1 MKHLYKYIFLLLLI
15 NELTNAQRLKLIKAD
30 ILESKT
36 IKKESV
42 KLLNGNVEFQKG
54 LINLKCEKGLY
65 KEKKEIAQLYN
76 NVKVS
81 KKNLLLNCDSIIF
94 YAKDNKLES
103 TGDPK
108 IQDDEYSL
116 FTDTL
121 IYFTELDS
129 GVALGNAELFQNN
142 QKKIA
147 DKIEY
152 KKNPKS
158 NNVSYKATG
167 NVFIEDSVINAF
179 CGMAIYN
186 NDTQKTILDI
196 KPKIID
202 SVQTLYGEKI
212 IMSYNNKILK
222 NIYIPKNARANTI
235 LLGYKQ
241 LDSDSTNLKNK
252 TKFNDIMTSNSLIGF
267 FNNGLLDSLKLSGM
281 ATTTY
286 HVFED
291 SLFKGKNEASGDTIK
306 MNFDDKKLTN
316 IYVKGGSMGEY
327 IPDTISNKL
336 KSPLIYSAEK
346 IDYYV
351 ASEETEL
358 IGNAKVNHE
367 YTELEAGY
375 MKVNWPRK
383 ILNALPINQDS
394 IYKSIKPKI
403 IENNRDPMIGNEMIY
418 NLETKRGKIIY
429 GKTTADDGFYKGK
442 EIRNEDNKIVYIQN
456 SIFTTCDLDTPHF
469 HFESNKMK
477 IVQNDVVIAR
487 PIILK
492 ISQIPIFGIPLAIFP
507 HQGGT
512 RHSGWIMP
520 GYGESKSRGQFIDGL
535 GYYWAPNDYWDS
547 KLTLSF
553 GDRQGAVLNI
563 LNQYRLR
570 YKFNGRLFIRNQQ
583 FLSESEDIIS
593 LKENRNSNFLI
604 RWNHSQILRNNQ
616 TFNANTTYSSNGEYN
631 RKYGL
636 DLAQR
641 MDQKA
646 TSNATYTKRWPKS
659 KNSISLNFYSN
670 EDLLA
675 KEKTDKNSNYYVK
688 PSRAGSQINITNTT
702 FPKFSFRHGQSNLI
716 PSKNDIN
723 KWYNNINWNYGF
735 NYTSKDR
742 NYYESTYIDSLE
754 DFDWK
759 RNKNNEIIDTLFID
773 KGWTHT
779 ASINMPSK
787 LFKYITIN
795 PRVTLKSSWVYRTFD
810 KKWNE
815 QDSLFQSIEKDGFDT
830 RTTGSFSINA
840 NTKIYGAFPIPIGP
854 LKVIRHVASPSI
866 GYSWTPDF
874 SKPLFGQDLG
884 YFEKKI
890 NPITQEET
898 NHDRFSGTMAGS
910 TPKNERKNINLSLNN
925 IFQAK
930 MMHNEEET
938 KVDLLSWRLSTS
950 YNFAADEFN
959 LSNLRSSIRSKI
971 FGKLNLDLS
980 MTHDFYA
987 YNLDTGQRQMKFN
1000 KNENGILSPRLIN
1013 ARLST
1018 GIRLSDKSLK
1028 EKNKI
1033 SLEDSTNI
1041 NTDISGPG
1049 INNNPNNFNSI
1060 NSRNLWSSNLSISY
1074 NINSSNPLNINKTFW
1089 INTSTNIQITKS
1101 WKLAY
1106 RARFD
1111 MIEKDLVSQNI
1122 SLRRDLHCWEFSL
1135 NWTPGGLG
1143 QGVYV
1148 KINVKSPSLKDL
1160 KVEKKGGQYSK
1171 SPF

>member
-1 MKHLYKYIFLLLLI
+1 LKHLYKYIFLLLLI
-15 NELTNAQRLKLIKAD
+15 NESINAQRLKLIKAD
-30 ILESKT
+30 VLESKT

-54 LINLKCEKGLY
+54 PINLKCEKGLY
-65 KEKKEIAQLYN
+65 KEKKEIAQLYS

-142 QKKIA
+142 QKITA

-158 NNVSYKATG
+158 NNVSFKATG
-167 NVFIEDSVINAF
+167 NVFIEDSVMNAF
-179 CGMAIYN
+179 CGKAIYN
-186 NDTQKTILDI
+186 DDTQKTILDI

-202 SVQTLYGEKI
+202 SIQTLYGEKI
-212 IMSYNNKILK
+212 IMSYNNKVLK
-222 NIYIPKNARANTI
+222 NIYIPKNAKANTK

-241 LDSDSTNLKNK
+241 LYSDSTNLKNK
-252 TKFNDIMTSNSLIGF
+252 TEFNDIMTSNSLIGF
-267 FNNGLLDSLKLSGM
+267 FNNGILDSLKLSGM

-306 MNFDDKKLTN
+306 MNFDNKKLTN
-316 IYVKGGSMGEY
+316 IHVEGGSIGEY

-346 IDYYV
+346 IDYFV

-394 IYKSIKPKI
+394 VYKSIKPKI

-795 PRVTLKSSWVYRTFD
+795 PRITLKSSWVYRTFD

-898 NHDRFSGTMAGS
+898 KHDRFSGTMAGS

-938 KVDLLSWRLSTS
+938 KIDLLSWRLSTS

-959 LSNLRSSIRSKI
+959 LSNLRSSIRSKL

-987 YNLDTGQRQMKFN
+987 YNLDTGQREMKFN

-1028 EKNKI
+1028 EKNNV

-1049 INNNPNNFNSI
+1049 INNDPNNFNSI

>member
-15 NELTNAQRLKLIKAD
+15 NESNNAQRLKLIKAD

-65 KEKKEIAQLYN
+65 KEKKEIAQLYK

-94 YAKDNKLES
+94 YAKNNKLES

-142 QKKIA
+142 QKITA

-212 IMSYNNKILK
+212 IMDYNNKILK

-252 TKFNDIMTSNSLIGF
+252 TKFNDIMTSNSLVGF

-336 KSPLIYSAEK
+336 KSPLFYSAEK

-383 ILNALPINQDS
+383 ILNALPISQDS

-688 PSRAGSQINITNTT
+688 PSREGSQINITNTT

-795 PRVTLKSSWVYRTFD
+795 PRITLKSSWVYRTFD

-884 YFEKKI
+884 YFEKRI

-959 LSNLRSSIRSKI
+959 LSNLRSSIRSKL

-987 YNLDTGQRQMKFN
+987 YNLDTGQREMKFN

>member
-15 NELTNAQRLKLIKAD
+15 NESNNAQRLKLIKAD

-142 QKKIA
+142 QKITA

-179 CGMAIYN
+179 CGKAIYN

-212 IMSYNNKILK
+212 IMSYNNKVLK

-252 TKFNDIMTSNSLIGF
+252 TKFNDIMTSNSLVGF

-688 PSRAGSQINITNTT
+688 PSRAGSQINITNRT

-795 PRVTLKSSWVYRTFD
+795 PRITLKSSWVYRTFD

>member
-15 NELTNAQRLKLIKAD
+15 NESNNAQRLKLIKAD

-94 YAKDNKLES
+94 YAKNNKLES

-142 QKKIA
+142 QKITA

-179 CGMAIYN
+179 CGMAVYN

-196 KPKIID
+196 KPKIVD

-212 IMSYNNKILK
+212 IMSYDNKILK

-306 MNFDDKKLTN
+306 MNFDNKKLTN

-336 KSPLIYSAEK
+336 KSPLMYSAEK
-346 IDYYV
+346 IDYYI

-688 PSRAGSQINITNTT
+688 PSREGSQINITNTT

-795 PRVTLKSSWVYRTFD
+795 PRITLKSSWVYRTFD

-884 YFEKKI
+884 YFEKRI

-987 YNLDTGQRQMKFN
+987 YNLDTGQRQREFN
-1000 KNENGILSPRLIN
+1000 KNKNGTLSPRLIN

>member
-15 NELTNAQRLKLIKAD
+15 NESNNAQRLKLIKAD

-142 QKKIA
+142 QKITA

-336 KSPLIYSAEK
+336 KSPLFYSAEK

-795 PRVTLKSSWVYRTFD
+795 PRITLKSSWVYRTFD

>member
-15 NELTNAQRLKLIKAD
+15 NESNNAQRLKLIKAD

-142 QKKIA
+142 QKITA

-179 CGMAIYN
+179 CGKAIYN

-688 PSRAGSQINITNTT
+688 PSRAGSQINITNRT

-723 KWYNNINWNYGF
+723 KWYNNINWNYSF

-795 PRVTLKSSWVYRTFD
+795 PRITLKSSWVYRTFD

-815 QDSLFQSIEKDGFDT
+815 QDSLFQLIEKDGFDT

-884 YFEKKI
+884 YFEKKM

>member
-15 NELTNAQRLKLIKAD
+15 NESNNAQRLKLIKAD

-65 KEKKEIAQLYN
+65 KEKKEIAQLYK

-142 QKKIA
+142 QKITA

-336 KSPLIYSAEK
+336 KSPLFYSAEK

-383 ILNALPINQDS
+383 ILNALPISQDS

-442 EIRNEDNKIVYIQN
+442 EIRNEDNKIAYIQN

-646 TSNATYTKRWPKS
+646 TSNATYTKRWPRS

-688 PSRAGSQINITNTT
+688 PSREGSQINITNTT

-795 PRVTLKSSWVYRTFD
+795 PRITLKSSWVYRTFD

-884 YFEKKI
+884 YFEKRI

-959 LSNLRSSIRSKI
+959 LSNLRSSIRSKL

-987 YNLDTGQRQMKFN
+987 YNLDTGQREMKFN

>member
-142 QKKIA
+142 QKITA

-179 CGMAIYN
+179 CGKAIYN

-212 IMSYNNKILK
+212 IMSYNNKVLK

-252 TKFNDIMTSNSLIGF
+252 TKFNDIMTSNSLVGF

-688 PSRAGSQINITNTT
+688 PSREGSQINITNTT

-884 YFEKKI
+884 YFEKKM